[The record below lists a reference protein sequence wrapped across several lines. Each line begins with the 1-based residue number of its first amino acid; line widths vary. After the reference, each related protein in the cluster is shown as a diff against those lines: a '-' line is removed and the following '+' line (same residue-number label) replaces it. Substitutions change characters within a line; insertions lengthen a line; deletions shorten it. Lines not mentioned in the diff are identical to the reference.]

1 MLGLLSNLAIAGL
14 MFVKAFL
21 MIAIGWGLP
30 RYPRFFYPLGALALA
45 VDILLTV
52 IDQMGIPDFI
62 NLGLDIAVL
71 GLMLFAR
78 KDFYLIN
85 KKASD

>member
-1 MLGLLSNLAIAGL
+1 
-14 MFVKAFL
+14 
-21 MIAIGWGLP
+21 
-30 RYPRFFYPLGALALA
+30 
-45 VDILLTV
+45 
-52 IDQMGIPDFI
+52 MGIPDFI